1 MLEMYKKVV
10 LENYANFDGRARRRE
25 YWMFILVN
33 FIISIILQIID
44 KMTGLTFGVAEM
56 GILRLIYTLV
66 VMIPGIAVGVRRMH
80 DIDKSGWYVLIP
92 IYNIVLF
99 ATEGEKG
106 SNQYG
111 ADPKNQL
118 EDINEI
124 GKDLN

>member
-10 LENYANFDGRARRRE
+10 VENYANFKGRARRKE
-25 YWMFILVN
+25 YWMFILGN
-33 FIISIILQIID
+33 LIISIILQIID
-44 KMTGLTFGVAEM
+44 AVTGLTFGVAEM

-66 VMIPGIAVGVRRMH
+66 VLIPGIAVGVRRMH

-92 IYNIVLF
+92 IYNIILF

-118 EDINEI
+118 EDLSEI

>member
-1 MLEMYKKVV
+1 MIEMYKKVV
-10 LENYANFDGRARRRE
+10 FENYANFSGRARRRE

-33 FIISIILQIID
+33 FIVSIILQIID

-56 GILRLIYTLV
+56 GILRLIYTLA